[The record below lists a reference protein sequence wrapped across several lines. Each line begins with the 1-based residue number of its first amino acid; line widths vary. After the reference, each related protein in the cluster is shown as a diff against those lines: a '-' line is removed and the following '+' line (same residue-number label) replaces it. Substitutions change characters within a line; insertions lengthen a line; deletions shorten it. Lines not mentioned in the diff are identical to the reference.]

1 MKHVAKTKSTS
12 KPEWSQNHS
21 ESHSHET
28 KNSPMGELGK
38 NANTKRRIPQWEN
51 WAKMQNA
58 SDRLHVQSTADKPGD
73 ISSLGGQSQ
82 IQQPADTMKQ
92 NGNIITQEF
101 PLESI
106 KT

>member
-12 KPEWSQNHS
+12 KPEWSQNRS

-28 KNSPMGELGK
+28 KNSPMGGLG
-38 NANTKRRIPQWEN
+38 
-51 WAKMQNA
+51 KMQNA